1 MIAFLAGGAAVREA
15 AMRVADRVADE
26 AFDPDLAPQ
35 LPFAARSLRP
45 FLLSPRHSE
54 GVARGMAARYA
65 PSEIVAQAQECERT
79 EGETFPS
86 FRPRPLMLTLPLLY
100 QGNHNALVPS
110 GTAIAVPPY
119 GHDLDFELELGF
131 VVCRDVRDAGLE
143 ECRKAIGGV
152 VVLNDVSLRDT
163 QWEELHG
170 SPLGPVQKCKS
181 FATAMSSEVL
191 TADAVL
197 DDLASLS
204 GTVDVDGER
213 WARGRADDFAHTLEA
228 CLARVRGRGRPGRR
242 AVLDRHA
249 GGLQRHRARAPA
261 AAGGDGCPERAAH
274 RHRDQPIRRRS
285 RMSTVLWPGGHAPD
299 GAALHVVNTATSTAP
314 PEAVWAWLT
323 RPDRW
328 SEYYNNVRRVRHVS
342 GPWPII
348 ALGSTFTWWTFN
360 TRVTTEVTEVEPYER
375 LAWTGHGLGSR
386 GHHAWILTARADG
399 GTGIHTEE
407 TQRGAASRLFRPVL
421 VPNMRREHQ
430 RWVDELGRRAE
441 TGRRP

>member
-1 MIAFLAGGAAVREA
+1 VRLRRVAGREGPGIALWDEPRERWLPLRDALAHRAAATADPGARTLLDDAVGDMIAFLAGGAAVREA

-65 PSEIVAQAQECERT
+65 PSEIVAQAQEYERT
-79 EGETFPS
+79 GGETFPS
-86 FRPRPLMLTLPLLY
+86 FRPPPLMLTLPLLY

-119 GHDLDFELELGF
+119 GRDLDFELELGF

-143 ECRKAIGGV
+143 ECRTAIGGV

-163 QWEELHG
+163 QWEEVHG

-213 WARGRADDFAHTLEA
+213 WATGRADDFAHTLEA
-228 CLARVRGRGRPGRR
+228 CLARACAGE
-242 AVLDRHA
+242 AVLA
-249 GGLQRHRARAPA
+249 GELFSTGTL
-261 AAGGDGCPERAAH
+261 AGC
-274 RHRDQPIRRRS
+274 
-285 RMSTVLWPGGHAPD
+285 
-299 GAALHVVNTATSTAP
+299 
-314 PEAVWAWLT
+314 
-323 RPDRW
+323 
-328 SEYYNNVRRVRHVS
+328 S
-342 GPWPII
+342 GI
-348 ALGSTFTWWTFN
+348 
-360 TRVTTEVTEVEPYER
+360 
-375 LAWTGHGLGSR
+375 
-386 GHHAWILTARADG
+386 
-399 GTGIHTEE
+399 
-407 TQRGAASRLFRPVL
+407 
-421 VPNMRREHQ
+421 
-430 RWVDELGRRAE
+430 ELGRLPGPGATVALNVPRIGTVTNRFGGDPA
-441 TGRRP
+441 